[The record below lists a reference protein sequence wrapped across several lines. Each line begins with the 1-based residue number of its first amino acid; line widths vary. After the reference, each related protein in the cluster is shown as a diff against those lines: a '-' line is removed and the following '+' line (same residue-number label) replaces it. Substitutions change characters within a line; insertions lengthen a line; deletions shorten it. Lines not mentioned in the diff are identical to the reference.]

1 MSQREPIEV
10 AVLEAKMLE
19 LAMKGTDQG
28 VMADL
33 LDLTRSDLSGRLSRL
48 ATSIRSKN
56 KEVAATAYMLQ
67 HARLEWIWSRIC
79 QPALDHMAADPVA
92 NLDHQKLGICLKVME
107 RQSRLTGCD
116 EDTKSPDPISPFDK
130 QYDDDEL
137 RSLSARFG
145 IEVAG
150 TTLEKKN

>member
-1 MSQREPIEV
+1 MEV

-19 LAMKGTDQG
+19 LAAKGTDTS
-28 VMADL
+28 MIADL
-33 LDLTRSDLSGRLSRL
+33 CGLTRSDAAARLSRL
-48 ATSIRSKN
+48 ASSVRSKN
-56 KEVAATAYMLQ
+56 KEVAAQAYMLQ

-79 QPALDHMAADPVA
+79 QPALDHMAADPVL
-92 NLDHQKLGICLKVME
+92 NLDHQKLAICLKVME

-116 EDTKSPDPISPFDK
+116 EDAKSPDPVSPFDK

-137 RSLSARFG
+137 RSLTTRFG

-150 TTLEKKN
+150 TSLEKKN